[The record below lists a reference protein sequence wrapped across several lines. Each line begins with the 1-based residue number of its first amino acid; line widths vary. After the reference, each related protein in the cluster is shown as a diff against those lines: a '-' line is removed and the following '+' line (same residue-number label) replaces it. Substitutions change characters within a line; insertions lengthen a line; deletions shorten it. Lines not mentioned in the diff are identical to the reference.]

1 MNPIDE
7 MTDRELLIELVTAVR
22 ELTASLSEVAE
33 KASSNP
39 MLKALTG
46 GLFK

>member
-1 MNPIDE
+1 MNDIKN
-7 MTDRELLIELVTAVR
+7 MTDRELLIELVSTVR
-22 ELTASLSEVAE
+22 ELSSALSEVAD